1 MEQKTIFSNV
11 SWRFIQGFLQFLSMI
26 LIVRNMEI
34 ADYGW
39 YVSAISAFE
48 VMVIFCLPGTIRIAL
63 RSVLSNDNR
72 FGNLLGLRLILLPL
86 LMFGFLL
93 IPHQLAI
100 LFFIATITDQISM
113 FARVRLN
120 QKKKYLILNILESL
134 KPFLL
139 IVFVILYIFTF
150 DESISIEYIAIVYCF
165 VSVLVMILNILF
177 SKKYAYLSLK
187 LSLPEKK
194 DLFDSVYASGNGLIG
209 IFIRRGAVLV
219 AAISFSSTDAAYVNI
234 GLQFLTIFSMLY
246 SGLSLSMTRDIYDK
260 SISFK
265 EIKDIYLNP
274 LFFLTSIIISSSI
287 VLYFYSDA
295 VLIFFFGIDAVGA
308 SEIIYLTPLIL
319 LFQLPQL
326 ILMGL
331 FMRLEKEQLIL
342 LINCFSILFFLPIL
356 IIFSNTLLTL
366 IIILLIFV
374 FFTSLLYLLTF
385 KKLRF

>member
-1 MEQKTIFSNV
+1 M
-11 SWRFIQGFLQFLSMI
+11 QGFLQFLSMI

-63 RSVLSNDNR
+63 RSVLSNNSR

-93 IPHQLAI
+93 MPHQLAI
-100 LFFIATITDQISM
+100 LFFVATIADQISM
-113 FARVRLN
+113 FARVKLN
-120 QKKKYLILNILESL
+120 QKKKYLMFNILESL

-139 IVFVILYIFTF
+139 IVFVILHILTF
-150 DESISIEYIAIVYCF
+150 DELISIEYIAIIYCF

-177 SKKYAYLSLK
+177 SKKYAYLSLMV
-187 LSLPEKK
+187 LLPEKK
-194 DLFDSVYASGNGLIG
+194 DLLDSIYASGNGLIG

-219 AAISFSSTDAAYVNI
+219 AAITFSTTDAAYVNI
-234 GLQFLTIFSMLY
+234 GLQFLTIFTMLY
-246 SGLSLSMTRDIYDK
+246 SGLSLSMTRDIYDR
-260 SISFK
+260 SISFT

-274 LFFLTSIIISSSI
+274 LFFLTSTIIFSSI
-287 VLYFYSDA
+287 VLYFYGD
-295 VLIFFFGIDAVGA
+295 VLLVFFFGIDAVGA

-326 ILMGL
+326 IIMGL
-331 FMRLEKEQLIL
+331 FMRLEKEKLIL
-342 LINCFSILFFLPIL
+342 FMNCFSILFFLPIL
-356 IIFSNTLLTL
+356 VIFSKNLLTL

-385 KKLRF
+385 SKLRF